1 MSAPQIKSNAE
12 KASAARRRG
21 LETGER
27 ILDAAE
33 DCFAR
38 KGFAGT
44 TLRDVADHVGIRI
57 PSLYNH
63 FPNKDAL
70 YAAVLHRGI
79 SPLLALL
86 AQSIKD
92 SPKGYPDPKETVMAV
107 MEWLSLRANL
117 PRLVQYELLAGGE
130 RLAPLLA
137 EGLRPA
143 MAQSLAILEANP
155 AMERWRPEEIPFVLL
170 ALFNIVVGHFTTS
183 ALTESLSPDPARTQ
197 EGTAA
202 AAQVYGQLVE
212 TLLQEAPP
220 PPKRNED

>member
-1 MSAPQIKSNAE
+1 MSAPQIKSSSE

-21 LETGER
+21 LETSER

-92 SPKGYPDPKETVMAV
+92 S
-107 MEWLSLRANL
+107 LRCMRFQPCTICSSPNL
-117 PRLVQYELLAGGE
+117 G
-130 RLAPLLA
+130 
-137 EGLRPA
+137 
-143 MAQSLAILEANP
+143 
-155 AMERWRPEEIPFVLL
+155 
-170 ALFNIVVGHFTTS
+170 
-183 ALTESLSPDPARTQ
+183 
-197 EGTAA
+197 
-202 AAQVYGQLVE
+202 
-212 TLLQEAPP
+212 
-220 PPKRNED
+220 